1 MAEECD
7 TTKRVIIKHASFPGK
22 RHVRS
27 KKIYFYSFKAYR
39 METRQEH
46 LAPTSRIPAGYRQQ
60 LLNRLLRQRSDP

>member
-27 KKIYFYSFKAYR
+27 RKIYFYSFKAYR
-39 METRQEH
+39 METRQGTLPLHQE
-46 LAPTSRIPAGYRQQ
+46 SQQ
-60 LLNRLLRQRSDP
+60 DTGSNC